1 MKSRTWWLG
10 VVAAVAWLAVPAW
23 ANDDDSD
30 EANDSAEFDESSAS
44 ADGVFDFLVA
54 ELAAQRGDVDGAI
67 AIYQRLARELH
78 DPQVARRAVEL
89 AIRSRNFPLAL
100 ESSTLLLELDPTST
114 LAREIVAA
122 LLANEGDLPKAR
134 ETLTALLDKNP
145 IAGRC

>member
-1 MKSRTWWLG
+1 MNSRTWWLG

-100 ESSTLLLELDPTST
+100 ES
-114 LAREIVAA
+114 
-122 LLANEGDLPKAR
+122 
-134 ETLTALLDKNP
+134 
-145 IAGRC
+145 